1 MISDSLLCEIGK
13 KNHLLIMSPRA
24 QSRGLDCARGD
35 NYSKSLKKDDDKMQA
50 LLWSYEIVTSDKLAP
65 IEHQSYDELKG
76 KLASYLNNLVVNDFN
91 KLISILYR
99 IDIAQEKAM
108 AALAENSQKESAGET
123 LARLIIERQLE
134 KVITRRQ
141 YRKY

>member
-1 MISDSLLCEIGK
+1 
-13 KNHLLIMSPRA
+13 MSPRA

>member
-24 QSRGLDCARGD
+24 QSRPLDCARGD
-35 NYSKSLKKDDDKMQA
+35 NYSKSLKKDNDKMEA